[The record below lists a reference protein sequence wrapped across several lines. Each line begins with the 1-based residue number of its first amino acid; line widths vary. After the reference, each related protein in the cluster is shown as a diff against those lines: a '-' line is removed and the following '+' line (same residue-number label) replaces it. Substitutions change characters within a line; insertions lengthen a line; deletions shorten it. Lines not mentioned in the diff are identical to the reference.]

1 MSGLPDNVNLVRV
14 RGYWLDQITGVGVN
28 KTITFTPS
36 TTDLTDMGAFTYIE
50 TDTVTVTPDDDTGY
64 FFADLIATDDPDLT
78 PFAWTVTRLG
88 LTPVT
93 FDVPFDADIVD
104 VGSGLMM
111 QAAWLVDCAT
121 TTPPTPANTYYTSAQ
136 TDAAIAT
143 ALSGIGGGGSAPDAT
158 ASVKGILKLTGD
170 LGGTAASPTVP
181 GLAGKASSSHTH
193 AETDITS
200 LVSDLAG
207 KQPLDSDLTAIAA
220 LTPADNDVVQ
230 RKSGA
235 WTNRTPTQLKTDLSL
250 AKADV
255 GLGNVDNTS
264 DVNKPTST
272 AQGAFATSRAVAL
285 ALVLGS

>member
-1 MSGLPDNVNLVRV
+1 MTGLPDNVNLVRV
-14 RGYWLDQITGVGVN
+14 RGYWLDQITGVGVD

-50 TDTVTVTPDDDTGY
+50 TDAITVTPDDTSGY

-193 AETDITS
+193 AESDVTS
-200 LVSDLAG
+200 LVSDLSG
-207 KQPLDSDLTAIAA
+207 KQPIDSDLTAIAA
-220 LTPADNDVVQ
+220 LTPTNDDVVQ

-235 WTNRTPTQLKTDLSL
+235 WTNRTMAQLKTDLVL

-264 DVNKPTST
+264 DVNKPVST

>member
-1 MSGLPDNVNLVRV
+1 MTGLPANVNLVRV
-14 RGYWLDQITGVGVN
+14 RGYWLDQVTGVGVD

-50 TDTVTVTPDDDTGY
+50 TDTIEVTPDDTTGY
-64 FFADLIATDDPDLT
+64 FFADLIATNDPDLT
-78 PFAWTVTRLG
+78 GFAWTVTRLG

-93 FDVPFDADIVD
+93 FEVPYDAPTIDIGGGV
-104 VGSGLMM
+104 MK

-121 TTPPTPANTYYTSAQ
+121 TTAPSPADTYYTSAQ

-143 ALSGIGGGGSAPDAT
+143 ALDGISGGGGSAPDAT
-158 ASVKGILKLTGD
+158 TSIKGIVKLAGD
-170 LGGTAASPTVP
+170 LAGTSALPTVP
-181 GLAGKASSSHTH
+181 G
-193 AETDITS
+193 
-200 LVSDLAG
+200 LAG

-230 RKSGA
+230 RKSGV
-235 WTNRTPTQLKTDLSL
+235 WTNRTPAQVKTDLSL

-272 AQGAFATSRAVAL
+272 AQAAFATSRAVAL

>member
-1 MSGLPDNVNLVRV
+1 MTGLPGNVNVVRI
-14 RGYWLDQITGVGVN
+14 RGYWLDQTTGEGVD

-36 TTDLTDMGAFTYIE
+36 TNDLTDMGAFAYIQ
-50 TDTVTVTPDDDTGY
+50 TDPITVTPDDTTGY
-64 FFADLIATDDPDLT
+64 FFADLIASNDPDLT
-78 PFAWTVTRLG
+78 PFAWTVTREG

-93 FDVPFDADIVD
+93 VTVPYDAAVID
-104 VGSGLMM
+104 VGSGVMK
-111 QAAWLVDCAT
+111 AAAYLVDCAT
-121 TTPPTPANTYYTSAQ
+121 TTTPSPVDTYYTSSQ

-143 ALSGIGGGGSAPDAT
+143 ALSGIGGGGGSAPDAT
-158 ASVKGILKLTGD
+158 TSIKGIVKLAGD
-170 LGGTAASPTVP
+170 LAGTAALPTVP
-181 GLAGKASSSHTH
+181 ALS
-193 AETDITS
+193 
-200 LVSDLAG
+200 G

-230 RKSGA
+230 RKSGV
-235 WTNRTPTQLKTDLSL
+235 WTNRTPAQLKTDLSL

-272 AQGAFATSRAVAL
+272 AQAAFATSRAVAL